1 MEIRKASPADLPMVG
16 FITRRTI
23 QEVYPHYYPR
33 GAVEF
38 FLDWHKDK
46 SILPD
51 IEREEVYLL
60 FDGGMAAGT
69 VTLHG
74 EEITQNMFLGIVLIV
89 VGSLCAIIPGILESR
104 REKS

>member
-74 EEITQNMFLGIVLIV
+74 EEITQNMLLGIILIV
-89 VGSLCAIIPGILESR
+89 AGSLCSIIPGILESR
-104 REKS
+104 REKA